1 MTYKLNE
8 LIHSEEFFAEEYLK
22 SRQKEYGFTQLT
34 KVKTFLWDFEL
45 LAQLQRKL
53 GSRVLLK
60 GGAAAQLFFP
70 PEKQRTSVD
79 IDVIYSG
86 NEKEMQQ
93 ALDSI
98 HSDFGGDEVFF
109 KFTKYNPKK
118 PTKVLPLQTFYVA
131 VPAIL
136 AEETY
141 QINIKLDFHMID
153 DIKVKVIDL
162 KGAVALGVPLAFAP
176 RCLSAESLVGD
187 KLLTLAR
194 GSVGIPPGREAD
206 IPKQLYDL
214 NVLTSLQSFENL
226 PDLRLAFGEFLQL
239 EISNAG
245 QAIDERT
252 VYTQIIDT
260 LRRYSTVGGNEPD
273 SEALKVLKEFR
284 GNYEPRPFMNMLQW
298 ETVCKRLEYFSSCL
312 TGKSGDA
319 ILLIKQADDTAAQ
332 ISSAKDRQSL
342 TKKLFSILQSLSPP
356 GKTGRFRNVTP
367 ERIFWEILS
376 LDKTTVEE
384 LRHRLA
390 S

>member
-1 MTYKLNE
+1 MTYKLDK
-8 LIHSEEFFAEEYLK
+8 LVHSEEHFAEEYLK

-53 GSRVLLK
+53 GSKVVLK

-86 NEKEMQQ
+86 NEDEMQQ
-93 ALDSI
+93 VLDSI
-98 HSDFGGDEVFF
+98 HSDFGEDDVFF
-109 KFTKYNPKK
+109 KFTKYIPKR
-118 PTKVLPLQTFYVA
+118 PTKILPLQTFYVA
-131 VPAIL
+131 VPGVL
-136 AEETY
+136 GEETN
-141 QINIKLDFHMID
+141 QINIKLDFHMIRD
-153 DIKVKVIDL
+153 TKVKVIDL

-176 RCLSAESLVGD
+176 RCLTVESLVGD

-214 NVLTSLQSFENL
+214 NALTSLQRFENL
-226 PDLRLAFGEFLQL
+226 AHLWLASGEFLQL
-239 EISNAG
+239 EILNTG

-252 VYTQIIDT
+252 VYSQIVDT
-260 LRRYSTVGGNEPD
+260 LRRYSTVAGNEPD

-284 GNYEPRPFMNMLQW
+284 GNYEPRPFMNMIQW
-298 ETVCKRLEYFSSCL
+298 ETVCKRLEYFSWCL
-312 TGKSGDA
+312 REKSAEA
-319 ILLIKQADDTAAQ
+319 IRLLKQADAMADQ
-332 ISSAKDRQSL
+332 ISSTKDRQSQ
-342 TKKLFSILQSLSPP
+342 TKKLFSILQSLSPS
-356 GKTGRFRNVTP
+356 GKIGRFRNVTP
-367 ERIFWEILS
+367 ERIFWEIIS
-376 LDKTTVEE
+376 LDKITIEE
-384 LRHRLA
+384 IRSALT

>member
-176 RCLSAESLVGD
+176 RCLSADSLVGD

-214 NVLTSLQSFENL
+214 NGLTSLHRFENSA
-226 PDLRLAFGEFLQL
+226 DLQLAFGEFLRL
-239 EISNAG
+239 EISNTG
-245 QAIDERT
+245 QAFDGRT
-252 VYTQIIDT
+252 VYSQIIDT

-273 SEALKVLKEFR
+273 GEALKVLKEFR

-298 ETVCKRLEYFSSCL
+298 ETVCKRLEYFTTCL
-312 TGKSGDA
+312 AKKSDDD
-319 ILLIKQADDTAAQ
+319 IRLLKQADDLALQ
-332 ISSAKDRQSL
+332 ISIIEDRQSRA
-342 TKKLFSILQSLSPP
+342 KKLFSILQSVNPS
-356 GKTGRFRNVTP
+356 GKIGRFRNVMP
-367 ERIFWEILS
+367 ERIFWEIVS
-376 LDKTTVEE
+376 LNKITIEE
-384 LRHRLA
+384 TRHALT